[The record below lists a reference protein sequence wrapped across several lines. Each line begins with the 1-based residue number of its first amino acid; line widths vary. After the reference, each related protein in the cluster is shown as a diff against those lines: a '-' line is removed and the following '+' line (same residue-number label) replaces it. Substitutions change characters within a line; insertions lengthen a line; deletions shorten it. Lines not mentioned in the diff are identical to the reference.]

1 MTERAPL
8 TLAQRR
14 EALVSQCEF
23 QRREAGALLH
33 GMLAPVARPAGM
45 LASLRERLG
54 GRLAMPLAVAGA
66 VLGLIAVR
74 KKGAVAMIA
83 AACRGRWLPS
93 RSSRVRTCASTR
105 STPRTS
111 AFAARARARPAASAA
126 RRA

>member
-83 AACRGRWLPS
+83 AAAGLWKTAGPLLATLRQA
-93 RSSRVRTCASTR
+93 RSASLD
-105 STPRTS
+105 PDND
-111 AFAARARARPAASAA
+111 PI
-126 RRA
+126 

>member
-14 EALVSQCEF
+14 EALVIRCEI

-33 GMLAPVARPAGM
+33 GLLAPAARPASM
-45 LASLRERLG
+45 LASLRARLG

-83 AACRGRWLPS
+83 AAAGLWKTVGPLLATLRQA
-93 RSSRVRTCASTR
+93 RTASLD
-105 STPRTS
+105 PD
-111 AFAARARARPAASAA
+111 RAPL
-126 RRA
+126 